1 MKIVNRGYIIVRP
14 TAQFWNWAKQYTEE
28 DLQVEEGD
36 AIEPNV
42 YLIEEDFFDVEPL
55 IEQNFKKIFKT
66 ELTMV
71 TEEEES
77 WPEKLT
83 QELFLEW
90 FELEFGATVLDLENA
105 DLKREKI
112 F

>member
-14 TAQFWNWAKQYTEE
+14 TAQFWSWDNPYTEE
-28 DLQVEEGD
+28 ELRVEEGD
-36 AIEPNV
+36 PIEPNI

-66 ELTMV
+66 ELSMV
-71 TEEEES
+71 NEDEGS

-83 QELFLEW
+83 VELFLNW
-90 FELEFGATVLDLENA
+90 FDLEFGATVIDLDKS
-105 DLKREKI
+105 DLKKD
-112 F
+112 

>member
-14 TAQFWNWAKQYTEE
+14 TAHFWSWAKQHTEE

-36 AIEPNV
+36 DVEPNI

-66 ELTMV
+66 ELMMV
-71 TEEEES
+71 TEDEAS
-77 WPEKLT
+77 WPEKLSID
-83 QELFLEW
+83 LFLEW
-90 FELEFGATVLDLENA
+90 FELEFGATVLDVEKA
-105 DLKREKI
+105 DLKRESV
-112 F
+112 